1 MKVQTPVGD
10 VTFDEFCFLV
20 SDGQKADLIDGVIYM
35 ASPDNT
41 DANEMFAW
49 MLSLLNLFVQTKDLG
64 KVYGSRVA
72 LRFNKKNAPEPD
84 VLFVRKQRLH
94 LVRRGFIAGAA
105 DLIMEIVSPES
116 IERDYFKKRRQYQRF
131 KVPEYWI
138 IDEMKQEVTLLR
150 LSVDGK
156 YHTVSARNG
165 VLRSTAVPGF
175 WLRTEWLWKR
185 PLPKTLAV
193 LTEILG

>member
-1 MKVQTPVGD
+1 
-10 VTFDEFCFLV
+10 
-20 SDGQKADLIDGVIYM
+20 M
-35 ASPDNT
+35 ASPDNS
-41 DANEMFAW
+41 DANE
-49 MLSLLNLFVQTKDLG
+49 LSGWLYALLTLFVQTLDLG

-94 LVRRGFIAGAA
+94 LVRRGYIAGAA
-105 DLIMEIVSPES
+105 ELIMEIVSPES

-138 IDEMKQEVTLLR
+138 IDEMKQAVTLLR
-150 LSVDGK
+150 LGADGK
-156 YHTVSARNG
+156 YH
-165 VLRSTAVPGF
+165 AVGAKKGALHSQALPGF
-175 WLRTEWLWKR
+175 WLRPEWLWKR
-185 PLPKTLAV
+185 PLPKTLTA